1 MPYRAEPLP
10 LPSTPLSVPDTEG
23 AVTRRALGYGGLA
36 LLLGGGLAARFGA
49 GGLAGAPAG
58 AGAREGVL
66 PFASLDAAHAEQA
79 LAGSTIPADQRPAIL
94 AAVRERRMHLIQAPF
109 FGVGATVG
117 RAVTVSC
124 GLVSVPLVLGAE
136 PVAVLLPITRAATI
150 VVTATGAAVGADD
163 AIGVVTA
170 LGARPLPAPDS
181 GHTLQIDVVVQ

>member
-1 MPYRAEPLP
+1 MPSRAEPLP

-49 GGLAGAPAG
+49 SGLG
-58 AGAREGVL
+58 AGPAADAPHAGLL
-66 PFASLDAAHAEQA
+66 PFASLDPARAEQA
-79 LAGSTIPADQRPAIL
+79 LAASTIPADQRPAIL
-94 AAVRERRMHLIQAPF
+94 AAVRERRMHLVQAPF
-109 FGVGATVG
+109 FGVGPTVG

-124 GLVSVPLVLGAE
+124 GLVSVPLVLGAT

-150 VVTATGAAVGADD
+150 VVTSAGAAAGADD

-170 LGARPLPAPDS
+170 LGPRPLPAPDS
-181 GHTLQIDVVVQ
+181 GHPLQINVIVQ